1 MAENERRRRARMEER
16 RQRQNQ
22 KDARRN
28 FKPRNAEKVEVKET
42 KTPEKV
48 DVNAFI
54 ARKLKVINEIE
65 SDAQRQFLAQRVLNN
80 KRGK

>member
-1 MAENERRRRARMEER
+1 MAD
-16 RQRQNQ
+16 
-22 KDARRN
+22 K
-28 FKPRNAEKVEVKET
+28 KKTEKVETKET
-42 KTPEKV
+42 KAPEKV

-80 KRGK
+80 KRGKK